1 MADSVINYSDLIGK
15 DDTFEDIFENLDK
28 LEKRLSEL
36 AKQRMKDLEMT
47 NPNNEK
53 ALKQAVKDVEN
64 LTKASKKLETERKKA
79 VKTRKKLADLSDEE
93 LIQREKL
100 KIANRERVQI
110 AKQQAIITNK
120 ESGEIEKLRA
130 KLSLTTL
137 EWKKLSKN
145 ELENTKKGKDL
156 IKSKKQLTEKLKEL
170 EKATGDNRRNVGNYT
185 DALKGLSGQFSIV
198 GVGASSIASGFKAI
212 KGIFPALIGGFKT
225 LRGAII
231 STGIGALVVA
241 FGALVSFLTR
251 TQKGL
256 DFVNRAFAGVTATI
270 DVIIDR
276 ISKFGEAIGAAF
288 SGDFSK
294 AAKLFKESVS
304 GIGAEI
310 AKEASQ
316 AVQLEKDLQALE
328 KREISLI
335 TVKAKRARQ
344 IAELERLSEEN
355 KDKDKKRAAQD
366 LRIAINLQKSISDIE
381 VSIAKERARIKSA
394 QVAAAESTN
403 DDLREEA
410 ELLAAVENVEK
421 QREDR
426 IRGLTRKLNSLNR
439 VQKKNTD
446 AVKDNNKEQDRLNKI
461 QLSIDK
467 NASLRIQAIQSLQ
480 NKIDKA
486 QANLSESNTE
496 RLLRLEE
503 LKQKAINEQRKKDFE
518 KFKAIIKA
526 QDDATVAL
534 FKEGSAEVIAFR
546 AKAGQ
551 DILDVESQNQKLS
564 ELQLK
569 ESEARKLK
577 IIQDSNKARIK
588 EIDNVVKKA
597 FKLVKDDQKKNEQL
611 QRDSIKSIDGE
622 QERVDNER
630 AEKAKDRADK
640 QKELLEGISATAEK
654 IGAAINAAFEKQLNL
669 ASSLVEQQAQAV
681 ETQRER
687 AEQGLDDTLAFEQKK
702 LAEREAD
709 RIRAE
714 KKAKQAAEFITLLN
728 LVSSYA
734 SSGDTNALA
743 RGLVDFS
750 LLKAL
755 ETGLG
760 FEEGGYTGDNG
771 TKQISGVVHGQ
782 EYVVKADDVKRFGL
796 TGKGGDEFGEAMS
809 DYFYSP
815 LQQNLYDAQA
825 NTFKSGVSV
834 SNSFASLENEVKEM
848 RRAFQSMPQKD
859 FDLLQ
864 MTDYFVEISKRVTQ
878 NRMTNV
884 SKQRKRL

>member
-120 ESGEIEKLRA
+120 ESGQIEILRA
-130 KLSLTTL
+130 TLALTTL
-137 EWKKLSKN
+137 EWKKLSAG
-145 ELENTKKGKDL
+145 ELKNTKRGKNL
-156 IKSKKQLTEKLKEL
+156 IKTKKNLTNQLKKL
-170 EKATGDNRRNVGNYT
+170 EKQTGDTRRNVGNYT
-185 DALKGLSGQFSIV
+185 QSLGKLGKVAAGIFVGRNLVAAIRNVGRAFVDIFNANKEGNADFEKFEASVTGVIEKLKGIGLAIINAVLPIVQKAIRTFQFFANKISAASTEGSFLGSVFEKVKGFILGTIAILQDIPFIYTGIIAASKQLASNIGDAFTKLGKSLSIIFLQIEKVNPFSDRNKSEIEANINDLRSQIDGINESQKGVGEAFREAYDGAKKEFAEFNKAQDIEDAKNLKRQKAQAGAEKRREAALKKQNELVALQGKLQQNINIR
-198 GVGASSIASGFKAI
+198 IA
-212 KGIFPALIGGFKT
+212 
-225 LRGAII
+225 AII
-231 STGIGALVVA
+231 
-241 FGALVSFLTR
+241 
-251 TQKGL
+251 
-256 DFVNRAFAGVTATI
+256 
-270 DVIIDR
+270 
-276 ISKFGEAIGAAF
+276 
-288 SGDFSK
+288 
-294 AAKLFKESVS
+294 
-304 GIGAEI
+304 
-310 AKEASQ
+310 
-316 AVQLEKDLQALE
+316 
-328 KREISLI
+328 
-335 TVKAKRARQ
+335 
-344 IAELERLSEEN
+344 
-355 KDKDKKRAAQD
+355 
-366 LRIAINLQKSISDIE
+366 
-381 VSIAKERARIKSA
+381 
-394 QVAAAESTN
+394 
-403 DDLREEA
+403 
-410 ELLAAVENVEK
+410 
-421 QREDR
+421 
-426 IRGLTRKLNSLNR
+426 
-439 VQKKNTD
+439 
-446 AVKDNNKEQDRLNKI
+446 
-461 QLSIDK
+461 
-467 NASLRIQAIQSLQ
+467 SLQ
-480 NKIDKA
+480 NKIETAEANSIKDA
-486 QANLSESNTE
+486 QK

-503 LKQKAINEQRKKDFE
+503 LKAKAINEQREKDFAAFVSKVE
-518 KFKAIIKA
+518 EQEESLLKFYG
-526 QDDATVAL
+526 
-534 FKEGSAEVIAFR
+534 ENSAEVIEFR
-546 AKAGQ
+546 EEAGK
-551 DILDVESQNQKLS
+551 ILLDAEDKNQRLS
-564 ELQLK
+564 ELQLQ
-569 ESEARKLK
+569 ESEARKIK
-577 IIQDSNKARIK
+577 IREKFAIQA
-588 EIDNVVKKA
+588 IDIQTVTISGA
-597 FKLVKDDQKKNEQL
+597 IEEQQKKDVENVNKNE
-611 QRDSIKSIDGE
+611 
-622 QERVDNER
+622 
-630 AEKAKDRADK
+630 AEKNEKRLLAEKVRARQEADAAAKRADRE
-640 QKELLEGISATAEK
+640 KELLEGIAETSKK
-654 IGAAINAAFEKQLNL
+654 IGAAINSAFEKQLGL
-669 ASSLVEQQAQAV
+669 ASSLVEQQADAV
-681 ETQRER
+681 ETQRQR

-743 RGLVDFS
+743 RALVDFS

-771 TKQISGVVHGQ
+771 TSQISGVVHGQ

-796 TGKGGDEFGEAMS
+796 SGKGGDEFGEAMS